1 MSEKLNITFGEAVI
15 AASNLLSLD
24 LGETNSNNLIDE
36 WNKFPHSQEDFIAI
50 KLNALASVIYK
61 TCNQ

>member
-24 LGETNSNNLIDE
+24 LGEKNSSIKQEWDE
-36 WNKFPHSQEDFIAI
+36 SPYRREDFIAD
-50 KLNALASVIYK
+50 KLNDLAKSIYK

>member
-24 LGETNSNNLIDE
+24 PGEHNSNNLIKE
-36 WNKFPHSQEDFIAI
+36 WNNSPYSQEDFIAI
-50 KLNALASVIYK
+50 KLNALASSIYK
-61 TCNQ
+61 ICNQ

>member
-24 LGETNSNNLIDE
+24 LGEKNPNNLIKE
-36 WNKFPHSQEDFIAI
+36 WDKSSYTQEDFIAI
-50 KLNALASVIYK
+50 KLNALAKSIYE
-61 TCNQ
+61 TCNR

>member
-24 LGETNSNNLIDE
+24 LGEKNPNNLIKE
-36 WNKFPHSQEDFIAI
+36 WDKSSYTQEDFIAI
-50 KLNALASVIYK
+50 KLNALAQSIYE
-61 TCNQ
+61 TCNR

>member
-24 LGETNSNNLIDE
+24 LGKQNPNNFIEE
-36 WNKFPHSQEDFIAI
+36 WNKSSHTQEDFIAI
-50 KLNALASVIYK
+50 KLNSLARVIYE